1 MPTSQKQLQCF
12 LGLASYYRR
21 FIKGCALVAASLHA
35 LTHKGR
41 EWIWTQEC
49 SEAFFEL
56 KKQLSSAPILSFPNF
71 HLQFVVDTDASGEGL
86 GAVLSQVVGGCE
98 HVLAYASRVLSKN
111 ERKYC
116 ATRREMLALVWA
128 VHHFRPYLYGKEF
141 QIRTDHNCLK
151 WLLTF

>member
-1 MPTSQKQLQCF
+1 M
-12 LGLASYYRR
+12 
-21 FIKGCALVAASLHA
+21 
-35 LTHKGR
+35 
-41 EWIWTQEC
+41 
-49 SEAFFEL
+49 
-56 KKQLSSAPILSFPNF
+56 
-71 HLQFVVDTDASGEGL
+71 VDTDASGEGL

-98 HVLAYASRVLSKN
+98 HILAYASRVLSNN

-151 WLLTF
+151 WLLSFKEPEGQVARWLEALAIKSSIVQVNCTVMQTLCHAACVGSVGHS